1 MTHATRFDRL
11 GVADLTT
18 LATDRGQVPM
28 NIGAVLMLG
37 PCPASPEQVAH
48 EIAGRLARVPRFRQ
62 RLFTPPFGAGRQ
74 LWVDDERF
82 DLTNHV
88 RQVRPRSVDEQG
100 VLDAAAQL
108 VVTRLPAQRPL
119 WTMGWIAGLPDA
131 RMAIVLVF
139 HHVLADGMG
148 GLAVLT
154 SLADGLLA
162 PTQPARPTP
171 IPSRRALTADAM
183 RARTLSVAG
192 VPASARQAW
201 AGLRELGILRQ
212 RPRSAARTSLTRS
225 TSGRRTIRIAR
236 APLSDLLDVAHQHRA
251 TLNDAV
257 LAAVTGA
264 LFEVLDSRGERPPEL
279 VVSVPVSMRGSS
291 SADDLGNHVGVAP
304 VTVAFEPDP
313 SQRLRAISAATR
325 QAKQQTRGQSGLV
338 LSWLFRTLAAVHLGQ
353 YFVDHQRLVHT
364 FETNLRGPD
373 QIVHIAGCALE
384 QIVPVAVNPGNVTV
398 SFDVLSYAGHLVI
411 SIVADPETVPDVD
424 RLAEL
429 LRAELRALITHG

>member
-1 MTHATRFDRL
+1 
-11 GVADLTT
+11 
-18 LATDRGQVPM
+18 M
-28 NIGAVLMLG
+28 NIGAVLTLA
-37 PCPASPEQVAH
+37 PHRDVTPADVAH
-48 EIAGRLARVPRFRQ
+48 DVAGRLARVPRFRQ

-82 DLTNHV
+82 DVARHV
-88 RQVRPRSVDEQG
+88 HQVRPRSVDEEG
-100 VLDAAAQL
+100 VLDAAAHL
-108 VVTRLPAQRPL
+108 VVTRLPADRPL
-119 WTMGWIAGLPDA
+119 WTMGWIAGLPDG

-148 GLAVLT
+148 GLAVLA
-154 SLADGLLA
+154 SLADGLPA
-162 PTQPARPTP
+162 PTEPARPTP

-183 RARTLSVAG
+183 RGRTRSLAG

-201 AGLRELGILRQ
+201 GGLRELGILRR
-212 RPRSAARTSLTRS
+212 RPRTAARTSLTRS
-225 TSGRRTIRIAR
+225 TSGRRTIRVAR
-236 APLSDLLDVAHQHRA
+236 APLADLLEVAHQHRA

-257 LAAVTGA
+257 LTVVTGA
-264 LFEVLDSRGERPPEL
+264 LFELLDSRGEHPSEL
-279 VVSVPVSMRGSS
+279 VVSVPVSMRGSA
-291 SADDLGNHVGVAP
+291 SADDLGNQVGAAP
-304 VTVAFEPDP
+304 VTVALDPDS

-338 LSWLFRTLAAVHLGQ
+338 LSWLFRALAAVHLGQ

-373 QIVHIAGCALE
+373 EVVHIAGCALE

-398 SFDVLSYAGHLVI
+398 SFDVLSYAGQLVI

-429 LRAELRALITHG
+429 LRAQLQGLIAHG